1 MAHEFLSD
9 EWIAAVEALND
20 EAPEPAE
27 VVKDIVINIVVT
39 DTPFGERHS
48 HLKVG
53 RLEQGLADDA
63 PTTMT
68 MPYDVAQQL
77 FVAQDQQA
85 TMQAFMSGKITITG
99 DMTLLMKLQMAPPP
113 TAEQEAFQA
122 KIRDLTA

>member
-9 EWIAAVEALND
+9 EWIAAVDALRD
-20 EAPEPAE
+20 EAPEPAD

-48 HLKVG
+48 HLKGG
-53 RLEQGLADDA
+53 RLEQGLAEDA

-85 TMQAFMSGKITITG
+85 TMQAFMSGKIKVTG
-99 DMTLLMKLQMAPPP
+99 DMTVLMRLQTAPPP

-122 KIRDLTA
+122 RVRDLTA